1 MPDIVL
7 AADSKRL
14 TGSSNSRRLRHTGR
28 VPAVVYGH
36 GLDPTSISVDARQLR
51 SALSTSAGTNVV
63 LELDIDGTHH
73 MAMAKVIDHHPVRH
87 TIAHVDFL
95 VINRDEK
102 VSADVP
108 LTLVGEAEAV
118 KRDGGVVDQ
127 TMHTI
132 PLTMLPSQIPDEIE
146 VDITDLEPGG
156 FVRIGDLKLPAGV
169 ETDLD
174 PETPVVGAAHAS
186 EVGEV
191 PVSAEAAEAAEAA
204 AEAAEGEGEG
214 AEAGAEGTPEAS

>member
-108 LTLVGEAEAV
+108 LTLIGEAEAV

-204 AEAAEGEGEG
+204 AEAAEEQGEG

>member
-36 GLDPTSISVDARQLR
+36 GLDPTSISGDARQLR

-63 LELDIDGTHH
+63 LELDIDGAHH

-102 VSADVP
+102 VTADVP
-108 LTLVGEAEAV
+108 LTLIGEAEAV

-132 PLTMLPSQIPDEIE
+132 PLTMLPGQIPDEIE

-204 AEAAEGEGEG
+204 AEAAEEEGEG

>member
-7 AADSKRL
+7 AAESKRA

-36 GLDPTSISVDARQLR
+36 GIEATSISVDARQLR

-63 LELDIDGTHH
+63 LELDIDGEHH
-73 MAMAKVIDHHPVRH
+73 MAMAKVVDHHPVRH
-87 TIAHVDFL
+87 TVSHVDFL
-95 VINRDEK
+95 VVNRNEK
-102 VSADVP
+102 VTADVP
-108 LTLVGEAEAV
+108 LSIVGEAEAV
-118 KRDGGVVDQ
+118 ARDGGVVEQ
-127 TMHTI
+127 SMHSIT
-132 PLTMLPSQIPDEIE
+132 LTMLPGQIPDAIE
-146 VDITDLEPGG
+146 VDVTNLQPGG
-156 FVRIGDLKLPAGV
+156 FIRISDLTLPKGV

-191 PVSAEAAEAAEAA
+191 PAPADGATPE
-204 AEAAEGEGEG
+204 AEGEGADG
-214 AEAGAEGTPEAS
+214 EAAPAAS

>member
-7 AADSKRL
+7 AADSKRS
-14 TGSSNSRRLRHTGR
+14 TGSANSRRLRHTGR

-36 GLDPTSISVDARQLR
+36 GLEPTSISVDGRQLR

-102 VSADVP
+102 VTADVP
-108 LTLVGEAEAV
+108 LTLIGEAEAV

-204 AEAAEGEGEG
+204 AEAGEAEGEG
-214 AEAGAEGTPEAS
+214 AEGGAEGTPEAS

>member
-63 LELDIDGTHH
+63 LELDIDGAHH

-102 VSADVP
+102 VTADVP
-108 LTLVGEAEAV
+108 LTLIGEAEAV
-118 KRDGGVVDQ
+118 KRDGCVVDQ

-132 PLTMLPSQIPDEIE
+132 PLTMLPGQIPDEIE